1 MDAPIRVRFAPSPT
15 GYLHIGGARTALF
28 NWLFAR
34 HHGGTFIL
42 RIEDTDTQR
51 NSQEAIDVILRGL
64 SWLGLDWDEG
74 PTSGDPDAP
83 GRGGRGPYF
92 QSRRGAIYA
101 RRIQELRDK
110 GLAYDRDGAVF
121 FRMSRE
127 AVTIPDLII
136 GDVHRPL
143 TDREEADPDW
153 VLVRSDGTPVFH
165 LVNVV
170 DDLEMGIT
178 HVIRGEDHLAN
189 TAKHLALFRAFGVE
203 PPKYAHIP
211 LILNPDG
218 SKMSK
223 RDHGAHVTNYED
235 DGFTPEAVLNYLA
248 LLGWSPADGK
258 EFLPVPELVARFG
271 LDRVNRSP
279 AKFDVKKLEAL
290 HFEHTRTLAPAR
302 FVELRRRRPRD
313 GPREGQ
319 ALQRL
324 ARLRGLLLRPR
335 RRGAGRA
342 RDPGQGTG
350 RFGQGPTRKIVGGLR
365 GAGGLQG
372 RPVGGFPQGPGR
384 RTRGQGR
391 CPRATRPRRLH
402 RQVGWPQPLP
412 SARSAGPR
420 PRPAPL
426 RRRPRQPAGGLKA
439 RRREPRRDS
448 RPGTPAG
455 GALADWLGVARVSE
469 LKTK

>member
-34 HHGGTFIL
+34 HHGGKFIL

-74 PTSGDPDAP
+74 PTTGDTACAS
-83 GRGGRGPYF
+83 RGDCGPYF
-92 QSRRGAIYA
+92 QSRRGEIYA

-127 AVTIPDLII
+127 AITIPDLII
-136 GDVHRPL
+136 GDVLRPL

-153 VLVRSDGTPVFH
+153 VLVRSDGNPVFH

-189 TAKHLALFRAFGVE
+189 TAKHIALFKAFGVE

-223 RDHGAHVTNYED
+223 RDHGAHVTNYQD

-248 LLGWSPADGK
+248 LLGWAPADGK
-258 EFLPVPELVARFG
+258 EFLPVAELIVRFG

-290 HFEHTRTLAPAR
+290 HFEHTRIMEPAR
-302 FVELRRRRPRD
+302 FVERGVAALSHAGIQTSGFAPEYIAAALETA
-313 GPREGQ
+313 REKGKLFKDLPAFVDFYFAPDDAVPVEAETRAK
-319 ALQRL
+319 ALSAAARMPLERL
-324 ARLRGLLLRPR
+324 A
-335 RRGAGRA
+335 AA
-342 RDPGQGTG
+342 
-350 RFGQGPTRKIVGGLR
+350 F
-365 GAGGLQG
+365 
-372 RPVGGFPQGPGR
+372 
-384 RTRGQGR
+384 
-391 CPRATRPRRLH
+391 
-402 RQVGWPQPLP
+402 
-412 SARSAGPR
+412 SALEEFKA
-420 PRPAPL
+420 APL
-426 RRRPRQPAGGLKA
+426 EAALKA
-439 RRREPRRDS
+439 LAAEL
-448 RPGTPAG
+448 GVKV
-455 GALADWLGVARVSE
+455 GALVQPVRAACTGKSVGPSLYHLLEVLGRERVQRRFAAA
-469 LKTK
+469 LAQLPQA

>member
-83 GRGGRGPYF
+83 SRGDRGPYF

-136 GDVHRPL
+136 GDVLRPL

-153 VLVRSDGTPVFH
+153 VLVRSDGNPVFH

-189 TAKHLALFRAFGVE
+189 TAKHIALFKAFGVE

-223 RDHGAHVTNYED
+223 RDHGAHVTNYQD

-248 LLGWSPADGK
+248 LLGWSPADGQ
-258 EFLPVPELVARFG
+258 EFLPVPELIARFG

-290 HFEHTRTLAPAR
+290 HFEHTRTLEPAR
-302 FVELRRRRPRD
+302 FVERSV
-313 GPREGQ
+313 
-319 ALQRL
+319 AAL
-324 ARLRGLLLRPR
+324 AR
-335 RRGAGRA
+335 AGI
-342 RDPGQGTG
+342 QTS
-350 RFGQGPTRKIVGGLR
+350 
-365 GAGGLQG
+365 
-372 RPVGGFPQGPGR
+372 GFPPGYVAAALETAR
-384 RTRGQGR
+384 EKGKLFKDLPAFVDFYFAPDDAVPVEPETRAKALSAAART
-391 CPRATRPRRLH
+391 
-402 RQVGWPQPLP
+402 PLEKL
-412 SARSAGPR
+412 SAAFGTLAEFKA
-420 PRPAPL
+420 APL
-426 RRRPRQPAGGLKA
+426 EAALKA
-439 RRREPRRDS
+439 LAAEL
-448 RPGTPAG
+448 GVKV
-455 GALADWLGVARVSE
+455 GALVQPVRAACTGKSVGPSLYHLLEVLGRERVQRRFAAA
-469 LKTK
+469 LAQLPPP

>member
-34 HHGGTFIL
+34 HHGGKFIL

-51 NSQEAIDVILRGL
+51 NSQESIDVILRGL

-74 PTSGDPDAP
+74 PTTGDTACPS
-83 GRGGRGPYF
+83 RGDHGPYF

-110 GLAYDRDGAVF
+110 GMAYDRDGAVF

-127 AVTIPDLII
+127 AITIPDLII
-136 GDVHRPL
+136 GDVLRPL

-153 VLVRSDGTPVFH
+153 VLVRSDGNPVFH
-165 LVNVV
+165 LVNVI

-189 TAKHLALFRAFGVE
+189 TAKHIALFKAFAVE
-203 PPKYAHIP
+203 PPNYAHIP

-223 RDHGAHVTNYED
+223 RDHGAHVNNYQD
-235 DGFTPEAVLNYLA
+235 DGYTPEAVLNYLA

-258 EFLPVPELVARFG
+258 FLPVPELVTRFG

-290 HFEHTRTLAPAR
+290 HFEHTRILEPAR
-302 FVELRRRRPRD
+302 FVERGVAALARAGIPTAAFAPEYVAAALETAREKGKLFKDLPAFVDFYFAPDDAVPVDPETRAKALGASARAPLEKLAAAFGLLADFRAAD
-313 GPREGQ
+313 LEVAIKSLAAESGTKVGAWVQPARAACTGKSVGPSLYHLLEVLGRERVQ
-319 ALQRL
+319 RRL
-324 ARLRGLLLRPR
+324 A
-335 RRGAGRA
+335 A
-342 RDPGQGTG
+342 
-350 RFGQGPTRKIVGGLR
+350 
-365 GAGGLQG
+365 
-372 RPVGGFPQGPGR
+372 
-384 RTRGQGR
+384 
-391 CPRATRPRRLH
+391 
-402 RQVGWPQPLP
+402 
-412 SARSAGPR
+412 
-420 PRPAPL
+420 
-426 RRRPRQPAGGLKA
+426 
-439 RRREPRRDS
+439 
-448 RPGTPAG
+448 
-455 GALADWLGVARVSE
+455 ALAGLPAA
-469 LKTK
+469 

>member
-34 HHGGTFIL
+34 HHGGKFIL

-51 NSQEAIDVILRGL
+51 NSQESIDVILRGL

-74 PTSGDPDAP
+74 PTSGDTACPS
-83 GRGGRGPYF
+83 RGDHGPYF

-110 GLAYDRDGAVF
+110 GMAYDRDGAVF

-136 GDVHRPL
+136 GDVLRPL
-143 TDREEADPDW
+143 TDREEVDPDW
-153 VLVRSDGTPVFH
+153 VLVRSDGNPVFH

-189 TAKHLALFRAFGVE
+189 TAKHIALFKAFAVE

-223 RDHGAHVTNYED
+223 RDHGAHVNNYQD
-235 DGFTPEAVLNYLA
+235 DGYTPEAVLNYLA

-258 EFLPVPELVARFG
+258 EFLPVPELVTRFG

-290 HFEHTRTLAPAR
+290 HFEHTRILEPAR
-302 FVELRRRRPRD
+302 FVERGVAALARAGIPTAAFAPEYVAAALETAREKGKLFKDLPTFVDFYFAPDDQVPVDPETWAKALGASARAPLEKLTAAFGSLADFRAADLEVTIKALAAESGTKVGAWVQPARAACTGKSVGPSLYHLLEVLGRERVLRRF
-313 GPREGQ
+313 
-319 ALQRL
+319 A
-324 ARLRGLLLRPR
+324 
-335 RRGAGRA
+335 
-342 RDPGQGTG
+342 
-350 RFGQGPTRKIVGGLR
+350 V
-365 GAGGLQG
+365 
-372 RPVGGFPQGPGR
+372 
-384 RTRGQGR
+384 
-391 CPRATRPRRLH
+391 
-402 RQVGWPQPLP
+402 
-412 SARSAGPR
+412 
-420 PRPAPL
+420 
-426 RRRPRQPAGGLKA
+426 
-439 RRREPRRDS
+439 
-448 RPGTPAG
+448 
-455 GALADWLGVARVSE
+455 ALAGLPEA
-469 LKTK
+469 

>member
-34 HHGGTFIL
+34 HHGGKFIL

-74 PTSGDPDAP
+74 PTTGDTACAS
-83 GRGGRGPYF
+83 RGDRGPYF
-92 QSRRGAIYA
+92 QSRRGEIYA

-127 AVTIPDLII
+127 AITIPDLII
-136 GDVHRPL
+136 GDVLRPL

-153 VLVRSDGTPVFH
+153 VLVRSDGNPVFH

-189 TAKHLALFRAFGVE
+189 TAKHIALFKAFGVE

-223 RDHGAHVTNYED
+223 RDHGAHVTNYQD

-248 LLGWSPADGK
+248 LLGWAPADGK
-258 EFLPVPELVARFG
+258 EFLPVAELIVRFG

-290 HFEHTRTLAPAR
+290 HFEHTRIMEPAR
-302 FVELRRRRPRD
+302 FVERGVAALSRAGIQTSGFAPEYIAAALETA
-313 GPREGQ
+313 REKGKLFKDLPVFVDFYFAPDDAVPVEAETRAK
-319 ALQRL
+319 ALSAAARMPLERL
-324 ARLRGLLLRPR
+324 A
-335 RRGAGRA
+335 AA
-342 RDPGQGTG
+342 
-350 RFGQGPTRKIVGGLR
+350 F
-365 GAGGLQG
+365 
-372 RPVGGFPQGPGR
+372 
-384 RTRGQGR
+384 
-391 CPRATRPRRLH
+391 
-402 RQVGWPQPLP
+402 
-412 SARSAGPR
+412 SALEEFKA
-420 PRPAPL
+420 APL
-426 RRRPRQPAGGLKA
+426 EAALKA
-439 RRREPRRDS
+439 LAAEL
-448 RPGTPAG
+448 GVKV
-455 GALADWLGVARVSE
+455 GALVQPVRAACTGKSVGPSLYHLLEVLGRDRVQRRFAAALAS
-469 LKTK
+469 LPAA

>member
-34 HHGGTFIL
+34 HHGGKFIL

-74 PTSGDPDAP
+74 PTSGDTACAS
-83 GRGGRGPYF
+83 RGDRGPYF
-92 QSRRGAIYA
+92 QSRRGDIYA

-127 AVTIPDLII
+127 AITIPDLII
-136 GDVHRPL
+136 GDVLRPL

-153 VLVRSDGTPVFH
+153 VLVRSDGNPVFH

-189 TAKHLALFRAFGVE
+189 TAKHIALFKAFGVE

-223 RDHGAHVTNYED
+223 RDHGAHVTNYQD

-248 LLGWSPADGK
+248 LLGWAPADGK
-258 EFLPVPELVARFG
+258 EFLPVPELIARFG

-290 HFEHTRTLAPAR
+290 HFEHTRIMEPAR
-302 FVELRRRRPRD
+302 FVERGVAALSRAGIQTSGFAPEYIAAALETA
-313 GPREGQ
+313 REKGKLFKDLPAFVDFYFAPDDAVPVEAETRAK
-319 ALQRL
+319 ALSAAARMPLERL
-324 ARLRGLLLRPR
+324 A
-335 RRGAGRA
+335 AA
-342 RDPGQGTG
+342 
-350 RFGQGPTRKIVGGLR
+350 F
-365 GAGGLQG
+365 
-372 RPVGGFPQGPGR
+372 
-384 RTRGQGR
+384 
-391 CPRATRPRRLH
+391 
-402 RQVGWPQPLP
+402 
-412 SARSAGPR
+412 
-420 PRPAPL
+420 
-426 RRRPRQPAGGLKA
+426 
-439 RRREPRRDS
+439 
-448 RPGTPAG
+448 
-455 GALADWLGVARVSE
+455 GALAEFKAAPLEAALKALAAELGVKVGALVQPVRAACTGKSVGPSLYHLLEVLGRERVQRRFAAA
-469 LKTK
+469 LAGLPAA

>member
-34 HHGGTFIL
+34 HHGGKFIL

-51 NSQEAIDVILRGL
+51 NSQESIDVILRGL

-74 PTSGDPDAP
+74 PTTGDTACPS
-83 GRGGRGPYF
+83 RGDHGPYF

-110 GLAYDRDGAVF
+110 GMAYDRDGAVF

-127 AVTIPDLII
+127 AITIPDLII
-136 GDVHRPL
+136 GDVLRPL

-153 VLVRSDGTPVFH
+153 VLVRSDGNPVFH
-165 LVNVV
+165 LVNVI
-170 DDLEMGIT
+170 DDLEMAVT

-189 TAKHLALFRAFGVE
+189 TAKHIALFKAFAVE
-203 PPKYAHIP
+203 PPNYAHIP

-223 RDHGAHVTNYED
+223 RDHGAHVNNYQD
-235 DGFTPEAVLNYLA
+235 DGYTPEAVLNYLA

-258 EFLPVPELVARFG
+258 EFLPVSELVTRFG

-290 HFEHTRTLAPAR
+290 HFEHTRVMEPAR
-302 FVELRRRRPRD
+302 FVER
-313 GPREGQ
+313 GV
-319 ALQRL
+319 AAL
-324 ARLRGLLLRPR
+324 ARAGISTASFPPEYVAAALETAREKGKLFKDLPAFVDFYFAPDEAVPVEPETRSKAL
-335 RRGAGRA
+335 GA
-342 RDPGQGTG
+342 
-350 RFGQGPTRKIVGGLR
+350 
-365 GAGGLQG
+365 
-372 RPVGGFPQGPGR
+372 
-384 RTRGQGR
+384 
-391 CPRATRPRRLH
+391 
-402 RQVGWPQPLP
+402 
-412 SARSAGPR
+412 SAR
-420 PRPAPL
+420 APL
-426 RRRPRQPAGGLKA
+426 EKLAAAFGSLADFRAADLEVAIKSLAAESGTKVGAWVQPARAACTGKSVGPSLYHLLEVLGRERIQ
-439 RRREPRRDS
+439 RRF
-448 RPGTPAG
+448 AA
-455 GALADWLGVARVSE
+455 ALAGLTAA
-469 LKTK
+469 

>member
-189 TAKHLALFRAFGVE
+189 TAKHLALFRAYGVE

-258 EFLPVPELVARFG
+258 EFLPVPELIARFG

-290 HFEHTRTLAPAR
+290 HFEHTRSLAPACFAER
-302 FVELRRRRPRD
+302 GVV
-313 GPREGQ
+313 
-319 ALQRL
+319 AL
-324 ARLRGLLLRPR
+324 ARAGIQTSGFAPDYVAAALETAREKGKLFKDLPAFVDFYFAPDDAVPVEPETRAKAL
-335 RRGAGRA
+335 GA
-342 RDPGQGTG
+342 
-350 RFGQGPTRKIVGGLR
+350 
-365 GAGGLQG
+365 
-372 RPVGGFPQGPGR
+372 
-384 RTRGQGR
+384 
-391 CPRATRPRRLH
+391 
-402 RQVGWPQPLP
+402 
-412 SARSAGPR
+412 SAK
-420 PRPAPL
+420 APL
-426 RRRPRQPAGGLKA
+426 EKLSAAFGALEDFKAAPLEAALKA
-439 RRREPRRDS
+439 LAAEL
-448 RPGTPAG
+448 GVKV
-455 GALADWLGVARVSE
+455 GALVQPVRAACTGKSVGPSLYHLLEVLGRERVQRRFAAA
-469 LKTK
+469 LAGLPAA

>member
-83 GRGGRGPYF
+83 SRGDRGPYF

-127 AVTIPDLII
+127 AITIPDLII
-136 GDVHRPL
+136 GDVLRPL

-153 VLVRSDGTPVFH
+153 VLVRSDGNPVFH

-189 TAKHLALFRAFGVE
+189 TAKHIALFKAFGVE

-223 RDHGAHVTNYED
+223 RDHGAHVTNYQD

-248 LLGWSPADGK
+248 LLGWSPADGQ
-258 EFLPVPELVARFG
+258 EFLPVPELIARFG

-290 HFEHTRTLAPAR
+290 HFEHTRTLEPAR
-302 FVELRRRRPRD
+302 FVERSV
-313 GPREGQ
+313 
-319 ALQRL
+319 AAL
-324 ARLRGLLLRPR
+324 AR
-335 RRGAGRA
+335 AGIQTSSFPPEYVAAALETAREKGKLFKDLPAFVDFYFAPDDAVPVEPETRA
-342 RDPGQGTG
+342 
-350 RFGQGPTRKIVGGLR
+350 KALS
-365 GAGGLQG
+365 AAA
-372 RPVGGFPQGPGR
+372 
-384 RTRGQGR
+384 RT
-391 CPRATRPRRLH
+391 
-402 RQVGWPQPLP
+402 PLEKL
-412 SARSAGPR
+412 SAAF
-420 PRPAPL
+420 
-426 RRRPRQPAGGLKA
+426 
-439 RRREPRRDS
+439 
-448 RPGTPAG
+448 
-455 GALADWLGVARVSE
+455 GALAEFKAAPLEAALKALAAELGVKVGALVQPVRAACTGKSVGPSLYHLLEVLGRERVQRRFAAA
-469 LKTK
+469 LAGLPAA

>member
-34 HHGGTFIL
+34 HHGGKFIL

-51 NSQEAIDVILRGL
+51 NSQESIDVILRGL

-74 PTSGDPDAP
+74 PTSGDTACPS
-83 GRGGRGPYF
+83 RGDCGPYF
-92 QSRRGAIYA
+92 QSRRGEIYA

-110 GLAYDRDGAVF
+110 GFAYDRDGAVF

-127 AVTIPDLII
+127 AITIPDLII
-136 GDVHRPL
+136 GDVLRPL

-153 VLVRSDGTPVFH
+153 VLVRSDGNPVFH
-165 LVNVV
+165 LVNVI

-189 TAKHLALFRAFGVE
+189 TAKHIALFKAFAVE
-203 PPKYAHIP
+203 PPNYAHIP

-223 RDHGAHVTNYED
+223 RDHGAHVNNYQD
-235 DGFTPEAVLNYLA
+235 DGYTPEAVLNYLA

-258 EFLPVPELVARFG
+258 EFLPVPELVTRFG

-290 HFEHTRTLAPAR
+290 HFEHTRIMEPAR
-302 FVELRRRRPRD
+302 FVER
-313 GPREGQ
+313 GV
-319 ALQRL
+319 AAL
-324 ARLRGLLLRPR
+324 ARAGIPTAAFPPEYVAAALETAREKGKLFKDLPAFVDFYFAPDEAVPVDPETRAKAL
-335 RRGAGRA
+335 GA
-342 RDPGQGTG
+342 
-350 RFGQGPTRKIVGGLR
+350 
-365 GAGGLQG
+365 
-372 RPVGGFPQGPGR
+372 
-384 RTRGQGR
+384 
-391 CPRATRPRRLH
+391 
-402 RQVGWPQPLP
+402 
-412 SARSAGPR
+412 SAR
-420 PRPAPL
+420 APL
-426 RRRPRQPAGGLKA
+426 EKLAAALGSMADFRAADLEVAIKSLAAESGTKVGAWVQPARAACTGKSVGPSLYHLLEVLGRERVQ
-439 RRREPRRDS
+439 RRF
-448 RPGTPAG
+448 AA
-455 GALADWLGVARVSE
+455 ALAGLPAA
-469 LKTK
+469 

>member
-1 MDAPIRVRFAPSPT
+1 MDASIRVRFAPSPT

-74 PTSGDPDAP
+74 PTSGDPDSP
-83 GRGGRGPYF
+83 SRGDRGPYF

-127 AVTIPDLII
+127 PITIPDLII
-136 GDVHRPL
+136 GDVLRPL

-153 VLVRSDGTPVFH
+153 VLVRSDGNPVFH

-189 TAKHLALFRAFGVE
+189 TAKHIALFKAFGVE

-223 RDHGAHVTNYED
+223 RDHGAHVTNYQD

-258 EFLPVPELVARFG
+258 EFLPVPELIARFG

-290 HFEHTRTLAPAR
+290 HFEHTRILEPAR
-302 FVELRRRRPRD
+302 FVERGVAALSRAGIQTSGFAPEYVAAALETA
-313 GPREGQ
+313 REKGKLFKDLPAFVDFYFAPDNAVPVEPETRAK
-319 ALQRL
+319 ALTAAARMPLERL
-324 ARLRGLLLRPR
+324 A
-335 RRGAGRA
+335 AA
-342 RDPGQGTG
+342 
-350 RFGQGPTRKIVGGLR
+350 F
-365 GAGGLQG
+365 
-372 RPVGGFPQGPGR
+372 
-384 RTRGQGR
+384 
-391 CPRATRPRRLH
+391 
-402 RQVGWPQPLP
+402 
-412 SARSAGPR
+412 SALEEFKA
-420 PRPAPL
+420 APL
-426 RRRPRQPAGGLKA
+426 EAALKA
-439 RRREPRRDS
+439 LAADL
-448 RPGTPAG
+448 GVKV
-455 GALADWLGVARVSE
+455 GALVQPVRAACTGKSVGPSLYHLLEVLGRERVQRRFTAALSQ
-469 LKTK
+469 LPQA

>member
-34 HHGGTFIL
+34 HHGGKFIL

-51 NSQEAIDVILRGL
+51 NSQESIDVILRGL

-74 PTSGDPDAP
+74 PTTGDTACPS
-83 GRGGRGPYF
+83 RGDRGPYF
-92 QSRRGAIYA
+92 QSRRGDIYA

-127 AVTIPDLII
+127 PITIPDLII
-136 GDVHRPL
+136 GDVLRPL

-153 VLVRSDGTPVFH
+153 VLVRSDGNPVFH

-189 TAKHLALFRAFGVE
+189 TAKHIALFKAFGVE

-223 RDHGAHVTNYED
+223 RDHGAHVTNYQD

-258 EFLPVPELVARFG
+258 EFLPVPELIARFG

-290 HFEHTRTLAPAR
+290 HFEHTRILEPAR
-302 FVELRRRRPRD
+302 FVERGVAALSRAGIQTSGFAPEYVAAALETA
-313 GPREGQ
+313 REKGKLFKDLPAFVDFYFAPDNAVPVEPETRAK
-319 ALQRL
+319 ALTAAARMPLERL
-324 ARLRGLLLRPR
+324 A
-335 RRGAGRA
+335 AA
-342 RDPGQGTG
+342 
-350 RFGQGPTRKIVGGLR
+350 F
-365 GAGGLQG
+365 
-372 RPVGGFPQGPGR
+372 
-384 RTRGQGR
+384 
-391 CPRATRPRRLH
+391 
-402 RQVGWPQPLP
+402 
-412 SARSAGPR
+412 SALEEFKA
-420 PRPAPL
+420 APL
-426 RRRPRQPAGGLKA
+426 EAALKA
-439 RRREPRRDS
+439 LAADL
-448 RPGTPAG
+448 GVKV
-455 GALADWLGVARVSE
+455 GALVQPVRAACTGKSVGPSLYHLLEVLGRERVQRRFTAALSQ
-469 LKTK
+469 LPQA

>member
-34 HHGGTFIL
+34 HHGGKFIL

-74 PTSGDPDAP
+74 PTTGDTACLS
-83 GRGGRGPYF
+83 RGDCGPYF
-92 QSRRGAIYA
+92 QSRRGEIYA

-110 GLAYDRDGAVF
+110 GFAYDRDGAVF

-127 AVTIPDLII
+127 AITIPDLII
-136 GDVHRPL
+136 GDVLRPL

-153 VLVRSDGTPVFH
+153 VLVRSDGNPVFH

-189 TAKHLALFRAFGVE
+189 TAKHIALFKAFGVE

-223 RDHGAHVTNYED
+223 RDHGAHVTNYQD

-248 LLGWSPADGK
+248 LLGWAPADGK
-258 EFLPVPELVARFG
+258 EFLPVSELIARFG

-290 HFEHTRTLAPAR
+290 HFEHTRIMEPAR
-302 FVELRRRRPRD
+302 FVERGVAALARAGIPTAAFPPEYVAAALETAREKGKLFKDLPAFVDFYLAPDDAVPVEPETRAKALGASARAPLEKLVAALGSLADFRAADLEVAIKSLAAESGTKVGAWVQPARAACTGKSVGPSLYHLLEVLGRERVLRRF
-313 GPREGQ
+313 
-319 ALQRL
+319 A
-324 ARLRGLLLRPR
+324 A
-335 RRGAGRA
+335 
-342 RDPGQGTG
+342 
-350 RFGQGPTRKIVGGLR
+350 
-365 GAGGLQG
+365 
-372 RPVGGFPQGPGR
+372 
-384 RTRGQGR
+384 
-391 CPRATRPRRLH
+391 
-402 RQVGWPQPLP
+402 
-412 SARSAGPR
+412 
-420 PRPAPL
+420 
-426 RRRPRQPAGGLKA
+426 
-439 RRREPRRDS
+439 
-448 RPGTPAG
+448 
-455 GALADWLGVARVSE
+455 ALAGLPAA
-469 LKTK
+469 

>member
-34 HHGGTFIL
+34 HHGGKFIL

-51 NSQEAIDVILRGL
+51 NSQESIDVILRGL

-74 PTSGDPDAP
+74 PTTGDTACPS
-83 GRGGRGPYF
+83 RGDHGPYF
-92 QSRRGAIYA
+92 QSRRGEIYA

-110 GLAYDRDGAVF
+110 GFAYDRDGAVF

-127 AVTIPDLII
+127 AITIPDLII
-136 GDVHRPL
+136 GDVLRPL

-153 VLVRSDGTPVFH
+153 VLVRSDGNPVFH
-165 LVNVV
+165 LVNVI

-189 TAKHLALFRAFGVE
+189 TAKHIALFKAFAVE
-203 PPKYAHIP
+203 PPNYAHIP

-223 RDHGAHVTNYED
+223 RDHGAHVNNYQD
-235 DGFTPEAVLNYLA
+235 DGYTPEAVLNYLA

-258 EFLPVPELVARFG
+258 EFLPVPELVTRFG

-290 HFEHTRTLAPAR
+290 HFEHTRILEPAR
-302 FVELRRRRPRD
+302 FVER
-313 GPREGQ
+313 GV
-319 ALQRL
+319 AAL
-324 ARLRGLLLRPR
+324 ARAGIPTAAFPPEYVAAALETAREKGKLFKDLPAFVDFYFAPDEAVPVDPETRSKAL
-335 RRGAGRA
+335 GA
-342 RDPGQGTG
+342 
-350 RFGQGPTRKIVGGLR
+350 
-365 GAGGLQG
+365 
-372 RPVGGFPQGPGR
+372 
-384 RTRGQGR
+384 
-391 CPRATRPRRLH
+391 
-402 RQVGWPQPLP
+402 
-412 SARSAGPR
+412 SAR
-420 PRPAPL
+420 APL
-426 RRRPRQPAGGLKA
+426 EKLAAALGSLADFRAADLEVAIKSLAAESGTKVGAWVQPARAACTGKSVGPSLYHLLEVLGRERVQ
-439 RRREPRRDS
+439 RRF
-448 RPGTPAG
+448 AA
-455 GALADWLGVARVSE
+455 ALAGLPAA
-469 LKTK
+469 

>member
-34 HHGGTFIL
+34 HHGGKFIL

-74 PTSGDPDAP
+74 PTTGDTACPS
-83 GRGGRGPYF
+83 RGDRGPYF
-92 QSRRGAIYA
+92 QSRRGEIYA

-127 AVTIPDLII
+127 AITIPDLII
-136 GDVHRPL
+136 GDVLRPL

-153 VLVRSDGTPVFH
+153 VLVRSDGNPVFH

-189 TAKHLALFRAFGVE
+189 TAKHIALFKAFGVE

-223 RDHGAHVTNYED
+223 RDHGAHVTNYQD

-248 LLGWSPADGK
+248 LLGWAPADGK
-258 EFLPVPELVARFG
+258 EFLPVAELIARFG

-290 HFEHTRTLAPAR
+290 HFEHTRIMEPAR
-302 FVELRRRRPRD
+302 FVERGVAALSRSGIQTSGFAPEYIAAALETA
-313 GPREGQ
+313 REKGKLFKDLPAFVDFYFAPDDAVPVEAETRSK
-319 ALQRL
+319 ALTAAARMPLERL
-324 ARLRGLLLRPR
+324 AAAFSVLEEFK
-335 RRGAGRA
+335 A
-342 RDPGQGTG
+342 
-350 RFGQGPTRKIVGGLR
+350 
-365 GAGGLQG
+365 
-372 RPVGGFPQGPGR
+372 
-384 RTRGQGR
+384 
-391 CPRATRPRRLH
+391 
-402 RQVGWPQPLP
+402 
-412 SARSAGPR
+412 
-420 PRPAPL
+420 APL
-426 RRRPRQPAGGLKA
+426 EAALKA
-439 RRREPRRDS
+439 LAAEL
-448 RPGTPAG
+448 GVKV
-455 GALADWLGVARVSE
+455 GALVQPVRAACTGKSVGPSLYHLLEVLGRERVQRRFAAALAS
-469 LKTK
+469 LPAA

>member
-83 GRGGRGPYF
+83 SRGDRGPYF

-127 AVTIPDLII
+127 AITIPDLII
-136 GDVHRPL
+136 GDVLRPL

-153 VLVRSDGTPVFH
+153 VLVRSDGNPVFH

-189 TAKHLALFRAFGVE
+189 TAKHIALFKAFGVE

-223 RDHGAHVTNYED
+223 RDHGAHVTNYQD

-248 LLGWSPADGK
+248 LLGWSPADGQ
-258 EFLPVPELVARFG
+258 EFLPVPELIARFG

-290 HFEHTRTLAPAR
+290 HFEHTRTLEPAR
-302 FVELRRRRPRD
+302 FVERSV
-313 GPREGQ
+313 
-319 ALQRL
+319 AAL
-324 ARLRGLLLRPR
+324 AR
-335 RRGAGRA
+335 AGIQTSSFPPEYVAAALETAREKGKLFKDLPAFVDFYFAPDDAVPVEPETRA
-342 RDPGQGTG
+342 KALSAAARTPLEKLAAAFGTLAE
-350 RFGQGPTRKIVGGLR
+350 FK
-365 GAGGLQG
+365 A
-372 RPVGGFPQGPGR
+372 
-384 RTRGQGR
+384 
-391 CPRATRPRRLH
+391 
-402 RQVGWPQPLP
+402 
-412 SARSAGPR
+412 
-420 PRPAPL
+420 APL
-426 RRRPRQPAGGLKA
+426 EAALKA
-439 RRREPRRDS
+439 LAAEL
-448 RPGTPAG
+448 GVKV
-455 GALADWLGVARVSE
+455 GALVQPVRAACTGKSVGPSLYHLLEVLGRERVQRRFAAA
-469 LKTK
+469 LAQLPPA